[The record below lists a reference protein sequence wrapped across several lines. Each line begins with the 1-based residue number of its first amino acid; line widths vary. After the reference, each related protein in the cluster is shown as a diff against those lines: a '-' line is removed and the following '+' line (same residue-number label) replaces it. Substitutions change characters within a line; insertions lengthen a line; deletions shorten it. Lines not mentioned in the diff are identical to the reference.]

1 LFGTGSLTGSIIFW
15 ARDHRAHHRFTDT
28 ANDPY
33 NVRGGFFYA
42 HILWLILKQP
52 KKQNRVDISDLRS
65 DKIVKYQH
73 RYYFPIA
80 FFMTWG
86 FPTLVAGFGW
96 NDWYGG
102 FIYAGIIRTFLV
114 QQATFCVNSMTHYF
128 GEKTYDDLRSARD
141 HFVTSIIA
149 LGEGYHNFHH
159 QFPTDYRNGIE
170 MYHLDITKWLIALCK
185 HLRLAQ
191 DLKRF
196 RYSEIEKCRLQQAS
210 KRLDRQKNNFD
221 WGPCLEELP
230 LMSWTEYQ
238 EKAKNGAA
246 LLVIDGVVHDIASFV
261 SDHPGG
267 EKRILS
273 QVGKDGS
280 AAFNGGV
287 YNHSSAARN
296 YLATLRVAV
305 LIGGGEVEAWK

>member
-1 LFGTGSLTGSIIFW
+1 
-15 ARDHRAHHRFTDT
+15 
-28 ANDPY
+28 
-33 NVRGGFFYA
+33 
-42 HILWLILKQP
+42 
-52 KKQNRVDISDLRS
+52 
-65 DKIVKYQH
+65 
-73 RYYFPIA
+73 
-80 FFMTWG
+80 
-86 FPTLVAGFGW
+86 
-96 NDWYGG
+96 
-102 FIYAGIIRTFLV
+102 
-114 QQATFCVNSMTHYF
+114 MTHYF